1 MIDPNLI
8 TKIEETLNQALNSEE
23 KYASWR
29 GKVNEADEFQWKII
43 ADCRHGNSEDDYL
56 IRVVKR

>member
-1 MIDPNLI
+1 MSDELRN
-8 TKIEETLNQALNSEE
+8 KIQEIVEIARNSEE
-23 KYASWR
+23 RYFAWR

>member
-8 TKIEETLNQALNSEE
+8 TKIEETLNAALNSEE
-23 KYASWR
+23 RYAAWR
-29 GKVNEADEFQWKII
+29 GKVNESDEFEWKIL
-43 ADCRHGNSEDDYL
+43 ADCRHGRIDDDYL

>member
-1 MIDPNLI
+1 MIDPNLVMQ
-8 TKIEETLNQALNSEE
+8 IEETINQALSSQE
-23 KYASWR
+23 KFAAWR
-29 GKVNEADEFQWKII
+29 GKVNESDEFEWKIL

>member
-8 TKIEETLNQALNSEE
+8 IKIEETINDAKNSEQRT
-23 KYASWR
+23 AVWR
-29 GKVNEADEFQWKII
+29 GKLNESDEFDWKII
-43 ADCRHGNSEDDYL
+43 VDGRYNENEDDYL

>member
-1 MIDPNLI
+1 MTDELRN
-8 TKIEETLNQALNSEE
+8 KIQEISNIAKNSEE